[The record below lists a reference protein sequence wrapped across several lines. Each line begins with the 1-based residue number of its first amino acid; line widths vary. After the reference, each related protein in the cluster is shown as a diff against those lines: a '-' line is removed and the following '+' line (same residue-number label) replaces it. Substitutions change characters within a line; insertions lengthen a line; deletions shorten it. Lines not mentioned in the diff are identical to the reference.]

1 MRCFAHYEVR
11 LRLVRAHRRFTKTS
25 QPTPTSSNV
34 ARYVATAS
42 AVAAI
47 GAWWSIGTPDR
58 VPRLESRPGQRL
70 VVESDPSKAE
80 VTRILS
86 QEAYSLIAR
95 NVPGVERHDGARLAS
110 NSPCEDRFTHGL
122 VSPWHSGS
130 PWVALALFDGH
141 AGWQT
146 AEFLAEN
153 LLPSVRRGLSR
164 IEPPSNGQV
173 TPEQTLQG
181 AIMKAF
187 VDLDNSIIKTAEDAS
202 GSDQPL
208 QEKVRRFAPA
218 FAGSCAL
225 LSLYDPTTSRLHVAC
240 TGDSRAVLGRK
251 SPEGKWEAV
260 PLSTDQT
267 GRNVAEVA
275 RLNAEHPGEEGL
287 AEDGRVLGLIVSR
300 AFGDGRWK
308 WPSEATKS
316 FSRRFCGPG
325 ALPQKYNVQTPPYI
339 TAEPVVTTTT
349 LNSGRPSFLIMA
361 TDGMWDRLS
370 SEQAVDLVAA
380 WLDSR
385 SPGASTDEPPSYAPF
400 DFGAFREGVSPGFV
414 KERTIVQD
422 DNAAVHL
429 MRNSLGGNH
438 SELIAGRLALT
449 PPYARNRRDDITIQV
464 VFFNDA
470 IAQASQ
476 SGCMLQEGNSTARS

>member
-1 MRCFAHYEVR
+1 MLRTPR
-11 LRLVRAHRRFTKTS
+11 LRIPLGRAFQAQAPHRRFTKGAQS
-25 QPTPTSSNV
+25 IPASIG
-34 ARYVATAS
+34 AAGYAATAS
-42 AVAAI
+42 AIAVIA
-47 GAWWSIGTPDR
+47 AWWSIGTPDL
-58 VPRLESRPGQRL
+58 PPLLESRPGQHL

-86 QEAYSLIAR
+86 QEAYSF
-95 NVPGVERHDGARLAS
+95 NVRHTAGIERYDGARLAS

-122 VSPWHSGS
+122 VSPWHNGS

-146 AEFLAEN
+146 ADFLEKK
-153 LLPSVRRGLSR
+153 LIPSVRHGLSQ
-164 IEPPSNGQV
+164 IKPPSGGEI
-173 TPEQTLQG
+173 TPERTLHG

-187 VDLDNSIIKTAEDAS
+187 VDLDNSIIKTAEDAAE
-202 GSDQPL
+202 SDQPL

-225 LSLYDPTTSRLHVAC
+225 LSLYDPMTSRLHVAC
-240 TGDSRAVLGRK
+240 TGDSRAVLGRQ
-251 SPEGKWEAV
+251 SPDGKWEAI

-267 GRNVAEVA
+267 GSNVAEVA
-275 RLNAEHPGEEGL
+275 RLNTEHPSEEGL
-287 AEDGRVLGLIVSR
+287 AQDGRVLGLAVSR

-308 WPSEATKS
+308 WPSEATKG

-325 ALPQKYNVQTPPYI
+325 ALPPKYNIQTPPYI

-349 LNSGRPSFLIMA
+349 IKSGGPSFLILA
-361 TDGMWDRLS
+361 TDGLWNRLS
-370 SEQAVDLVAA
+370 NQQAVDLVAA
-380 WLDSR
+380 WLDSG
-385 SPGASTDEPPSYAPF
+385 SPREDMESSKSEPTSYAPF
-400 DFGAFREGVSPGFV
+400 DFGDFRKGVSPDFV
-414 KERTIVQD
+414 DERTTIQD

-449 PPYARNRRDDITIQV
+449 PPYSRNRRDDITIQV
-464 VFFNDA
+464 VFFNNT
-470 IAQASQ
+470 IAQA
-476 SGCMLQEGNSTARS
+476 NK

>member
-1 MRCFAHYEVR
+1 MLRTLRVRPHLVR
-11 LRLVRAHRRFTKTS
+11 LFQAQAQQQRFIKRHGTQS
-25 QPTPTSSNV
+25 TPGSSNV
-34 ARYVATAS
+34 GNVMRYVSTAI
-42 AVAAI
+42 VLAAI
-47 GAWWSIGTPDR
+47 GAWWSLATTDPA
-58 VPRLESRPGQRL
+58 PPLESRPGQHL
-70 VVESDPSKAE
+70 LVESDPSKAE

-86 QEAYSLIAR
+86 QDAYSFIVR
-95 NVPGVERHDGARLAS
+95 NVAGVERYDGAQLPS

-122 VSPWHSGS
+122 VSPWHNGS

-146 AEFLAEN
+146 AEFLEKN
-153 LLPSVRRGLSR
+153 LLPSVQQSLGLMK
-164 IEPPSNGQV
+164 PPSNGQV
-173 TPEQTLQG
+173 TPERTIHD

-187 VDLDNSIIKTAEDAS
+187 VDLDNSIIKKAEDAS
-202 GSDQPL
+202 ESDQSL

-225 LSLYDPTTSRLHVAC
+225 LSLYDPMTSRLHVAC
-240 TGDSRAVLGRK
+240 TGDSRAVLGQQ
-251 SPEGKWEAV
+251 SPDGKWEAV

-267 GRNVAEVA
+267 GRNEAEVA

-287 AEDGRVLGLIVSR
+287 TQDGRVLGLAVSR

-308 WPSEATKS
+308 WPSETIES

-325 ALPQKYNVQTPPYI
+325 VLPPKYSIKTPPYM

-349 LNSGRPSFLIMA
+349 IKSGRPSFLILA
-361 TDGMWDRLS
+361 TDGMWNRLS
-370 SEQAVDLVAA
+370 NQQAVDLVVA

-385 SPGASTDEPPSYAPF
+385 SQGAGTEEPTSYPPF
-400 DFGAFREGVSPGFV
+400 DFGSFREGVSPGFV
-414 KERTIVQD
+414 KERTIIQD

-438 SELIAGRLALT
+438 FEMVAGRLALT
-449 PPYARNRRDDITIQV
+449 PPYSRNRRDDITIQG
-464 VFFNDA
+464 VFFNSDT
-470 IAQASQ
+470 AQV
-476 SGCMLQEGNSTARS
+476 NK

>member
-1 MRCFAHYEVR
+1 MFRTQRVR
-11 LRLVRAHRRFTKTS
+11 LRLVRAFQAQAPHHRFTQGS
-25 QPTPTSSNV
+25 QPAPASSNV
-34 ARYVATAS
+34 AGYVAAAS
-42 AVAAI
+42 AIAAI
-47 GAWWSIGTPDR
+47 GAWWSIDTPDQ
-58 VPRLESRPGQRL
+58 VPRLESRPDQQH
-70 VVESDPSKAE
+70 VVAELDPSKAE

-86 QEAYSLIAR
+86 QEAYSFVAR
-95 NVPGVERHDGARLAS
+95 NIPGIERYDGARLAS

-122 VSPWHSGS
+122 VSPWHNGGS
-130 PWVALALFDGH
+130 PWLALALFDGH

-146 AEFLAEN
+146 AEFLEKN
-153 LLPSVRRGLSR
+153 LIPSVRHSLSR
-164 IEPPSNGQV
+164 IEPPPDGQV
-173 TPEQTLQG
+173 TPERRLQG

-187 VDLDNSIIKTAEDAS
+187 VHLDDSIIKAAEDAS
-202 GSDQPL
+202 ESDQPL

-240 TGDSRAVLGRK
+240 TGDSRAVLGRQ
-251 SPEGKWEAV
+251 SPQGKWEAV

-267 GRNVAEVA
+267 GSNAAEVA

-287 AEDGRVLGLIVSR
+287 AQHGRVLGLVVSR

-308 WPSEATKS
+308 WPSEAARS

-325 ALPQKYNVQTPPYI
+325 ALPPKYNIQTPPYM

-349 LNSGRPSFLIMA
+349 LEPGRPCFLILA

-370 SEQAVDLVAA
+370 NEQAVDLVAA
-380 WLDSR
+380 WLDSG
-385 SPGASTDEPPSYAPF
+385 SPPGAASAGEPEPASYAPF

-414 KERTIVQD
+414 KERMTIQD

-449 PPYARNRRDDITIQV
+449 PPYSRNRRDDITIQV
-464 VFFNDA
+464 VFFNNA
-470 IAQASQ
+470 IS
-476 SGCMLQEGNSTARS
+476 SGK